1 MNRQYDPAGIV
12 DLSELDELSIIESI
26 DVQAQTTPVIA
37 WTLISI
43 ISTELTVTAATV
55 TAQCL

>member
-12 DLSELDELSIIESI
+12 DLSELDGLSSIESI
-26 DVQAQTTPVIA
+26 DVQAQTTPLVA
-37 WTLISI
+37 WTLITV
-43 ISTELTVTAATV
+43 ISVEITVTAATV